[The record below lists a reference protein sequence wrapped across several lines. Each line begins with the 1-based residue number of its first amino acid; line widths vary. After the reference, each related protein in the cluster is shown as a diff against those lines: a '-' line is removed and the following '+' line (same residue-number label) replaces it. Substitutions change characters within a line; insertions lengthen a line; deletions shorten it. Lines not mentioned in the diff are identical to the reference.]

1 MNIPKEFFIY
11 INIFIF
17 ALYLVFIFLGYKK
30 GFLYELISLIY
41 TALAL
46 GVSWFLSPVLASV
59 FPIIDLGKLT
69 GGQYQMLSDMLNLN
83 SIVNI
88 VIYFLLIFLLLKL
101 VYVFISLLLKSMNKI
116 PVIGHFNQIL
126 GAVFGFINATIVVLS
141 LSMLCSLPII
151 KNGEEIREG
160 TVLKLISTYS
170 DKALNYVMKQIGS
183 YKLDEN
189 ISEFDIESYRED
201 LKQWIIEHKN
211 D

>member
-17 ALYLVFIFLGYKK
+17 ALYLVFIFIGYKK

-101 VYVFISLLLKSMNKI
+101 VYVFISLLLKSMNKF